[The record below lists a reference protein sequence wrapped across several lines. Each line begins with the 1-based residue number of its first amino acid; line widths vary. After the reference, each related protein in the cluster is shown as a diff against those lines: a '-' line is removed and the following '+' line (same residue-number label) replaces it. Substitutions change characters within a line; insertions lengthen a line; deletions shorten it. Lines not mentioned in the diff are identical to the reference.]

1 MESPRRRLFGWADE
15 PSSPPGALPNLG
27 TIAVT
32 RSVPTSDEKAR
43 YEAASKIVR
52 GRLMEI
58 VDLLAASSAEPAGG
72 GRQRIREAVV
82 GILDA
87 APDVLLNKAD
97 RERLIVEI
105 VADVDGYGPL
115 EPLLADDG
123 ITEIMVNTHKM
134 VYVEKGGQTY
144 ETDIRFRDEEALL
157 RVSRKMAEGVGRRV
171 DAFSPTCDA
180 RLPDGSR
187 INIIVPPIAVDGT
200 HLTIRK
206 FRRERLTFSDLVALG
221 TVTLE
226 AAEVLRIIGKCPLN
240 VLISGGTGAGK
251 TTLLNC
257 LTGAI
262 DPRERIITCEDT
274 AELQLQQ
281 RHVVRLETR
290 PASSEGTA
298 AVSMR
303 DIVRNALRMK
313 PNRIIVGEVR
323 GAEAL
328 DLMQA
333 MSTGHAGSMGTIH
346 ANNPRGALGR
356 LETCI
361 RENISLHSTPSI
373 NIQKSIS
380 DTVNIVIQAQ
390 QINNGKRVV
399 THIAELRGMDG
410 GQILISDIFLY
421 DYKAQKLKLVQA
433 TKPGFLREAEQVGE
447 GEQLMQAFQHA
458 GGL

>member
-1 MESPRRRLFGWADE
+1 MDTPRRRLFGWAE
-15 PSSPPGALPNLG
+15 APASPGAELVPSVSVLP
-27 TIAVT
+27 A
-32 RSVPTSDEKAR
+32 SDELTR
-43 YEAASKIVR
+43 YDAACEIVR
-52 GRLMEI
+52 GRLMEM
-58 VDLLAASSAEPAGG
+58 VDLLAPNSTEPPGG
-72 GRQRIREAVV
+72 TNRRRIREAVV
-82 GILDA
+82 EILDT
-87 APDVLLNKAD
+87 APEIVLSKAD
-97 RERLIVEI
+97 RERMIVEI

-115 EPLLADDG
+115 EPLLADDA
-123 ITEIMVNTHKM
+123 ISEIMVNTHKLI
-134 VYVEKGGQTY
+134 YVEKRGQTY
-144 ETDIRFRDEEALL
+144 QTDIRFRDEAALL

-206 FRRERLTFSDLVALG
+206 FRRETFTFGDLVALG
-221 TVTLE
+221 SLTAE

-240 VLISGGTGAGK
+240 ILISGGTGAGK

-257 LTGAI
+257 MTGAI
-262 DPRERIITCEDT
+262 DARERIITCEDT

-303 DIVRNALRMK
+303 DILRNALRMK

-328 DLMQA
+328 DLVQA

-361 RENISLHSTPSI
+361 RENISQQSTPSA
-373 NIQKSIS
+373 NIQKSIT
-380 DTVNIVIQAQ
+380 DAVNIVIQAQ
-390 QINNGKRVV
+390 QLSSGKRVI
-399 THIAELRGMDG
+399 THITEVRGIEG
-410 GQILISDIFLY
+410 GQILLSDIFAY
-421 DYKAQKLKLVQA
+421 EHRAGRLKLVQA
-433 TKPGFLREAEQVGE
+433 SKPGFLRDAEQIGE
-447 GEQLMQAFQHA
+447 GERLMQVFQHA
-458 GGL
+458 GTL

>member
-15 PSSPPGALPNLG
+15 PANATIDPAFTSQAPAAPPIDEP
-27 TIAVT
+27 T
-32 RSVPTSDEKAR
+32 RYD
-43 YEAASKIVR
+43 AACEIVR
-52 GRLMEI
+52 GRLMEM
-58 VDLLAASSAEPAGG
+58 VDLLATNSTEPPGTN
-72 GRQRIREAVV
+72 RRRIRDAVA
-82 GILDA
+82 GILET
-87 APDVLLNKAD
+87 APEIVLSKAD

-115 EPLLADDG
+115 EPLLADDA
-123 ITEIMVNTHKM
+123 ISEIMVNTHKLI
-134 VYVEKGGQTY
+134 YVEKRGQTY
-144 ETDIRFRDEEALL
+144 QTDLRFRDEEALL

-180 RLPDGSR
+180 RLLDGSR

-206 FRRERLTFSDLVALG
+206 FRREKFTFSELVALG
-221 TVTLE
+221 SLSFE

-257 LTGAI
+257 MTGAI
-262 DPRERIITCEDT
+262 DARERIITCEDT

-303 DIVRNALRMK
+303 DILRNALRMK

-328 DLMQA
+328 DLVQA

-361 RENISLHSTPSI
+361 RENQSQQSTPSA
-373 NIQKSIS
+373 NIQKSIT
-380 DTVNIVIQAQ
+380 DAVNIVIQAQ
-390 QINNGKRVV
+390 QLSTGKRVI
-399 THIAELRGMDG
+399 THITEVRGIEG
-410 GQILISDIFLY
+410 SQILLSDIFLY
-421 DYKAQKLKLVQA
+421 DHRIGKLKLVQA
-433 TKPGFLREAEQVGE
+433 TQPAFLRDAEQIGE
-447 GEQLMQAFQHA
+447 GERLMQAFQQA